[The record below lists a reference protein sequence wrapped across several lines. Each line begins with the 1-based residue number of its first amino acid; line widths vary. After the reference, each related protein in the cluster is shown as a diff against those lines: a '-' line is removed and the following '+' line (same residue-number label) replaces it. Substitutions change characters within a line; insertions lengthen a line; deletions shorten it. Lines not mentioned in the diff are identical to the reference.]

1 MFAMKLFAGTGV
13 NLIPSLNHD
22 FDACRVVSV
31 PTPRPPSPAQEDDGF
46 VLEGQMKV
54 IGEVF
59 RQKLV

>member
-1 MFAMKLFAGTGV
+1 
-13 NLIPSLNHD
+13 
-22 FDACRVVSV
+22 VVSV